1 MADNTDEEHLDNRTN
16 KQSENLSYHIISSKD
31 KETINPN
38 QETENMEVHK
48 HPHNVTHKK
57 KWGEY
62 LLEFI
67 MLFLAVFL
75 GFIAENIRESSVEH
89 QKEKEYIH
97 SMINDLKADT
107 LKLNEVIAGYQLF
120 TQMQDTLITTFST
133 LQKGDNEVL
142 VKYLGGIMG
151 FPDFIYSDATI
162 QQLKNAGGFRI
173 FRNRNDIDSI
183 MAYDAKVKKTLIN
196 EAYLSKNYEQLQNLF
211 KETFNI
217 LKINQLLGLSIYSDV
232 DTKDFKLLLTHDE
245 HKLLTFFNQIVYYSL
260 NCKSRITE
268 MKETKMEA
276 TKLIKYLEKEYDM
289 H

>member
-1 MADNTDEEHLDNRTN
+1 
-16 KQSENLSYHIISSKD
+16 
-31 KETINPN
+31 
-38 QETENMEVHK
+38 MEVHK
-48 HPHNVTHKK
+48 HPHHVTHSK

-75 GFIAENIRESSVEH
+75 GFIAENIRESTVEH
-89 QKEKEYIH
+89 QKEREYIH

-107 LKLNEVIAGYQLF
+107 LKLNEVIAGYQWA
-120 TQMQDTLITTFST
+120 TQMQDTLITTFSA
-133 LQKGDNEVL
+133 LQKGNNEAL

-151 FPDFIYSDATI
+151 YPDFIYSDATI

-183 MAYDAKVKKTLIN
+183 MAYDAKVKRTLIN
-196 EAYLSKNYEQLQNLF
+196 EAYLARNYEQLQNLF

-217 LKINQLLGLSIYSDV
+217 LKINRIMGASYFKDLN
-232 DTKDFKLLLTHDE
+232 TKDFKLLLTQDE
-245 HKLLTFFNQIVYYSL
+245 HKLLTFFNQIVYYSIS
-260 NCKSRITE
+260 CKSRTLE